1 MAFLTNLTAGT
12 QSGGRIS
19 DLMVYETN
27 RTGPNDY
34 ACVQFLP
41 RRSCTSAAL
50 AIDGGGGL
58 FLNWKPIMRMILLLS
73 RITGLWNGSC
83 GGWGRWFTHD
93 EMRWGAWSQSCCRGQ
108 ARRRQQTAKLGGFVR
123 HVVFQYLYFRYDDYY

>member
-50 AIDGGGGL
+50 AIDGGGGGL
-58 FLNWKPIMRMILLLS
+58 LLNWKPIMRMISIVVEDYWLVERKLWWLGEMVHTRRDEVWRMEPELLS
-73 RITGLWNGSC
+73 RT
-83 GGWGRWFTHD
+83 
-93 EMRWGAWSQSCCRGQ
+93 SQKTSTNC
-108 ARRRQQTAKLGGFVR
+108 
-123 HVVFQYLYFRYDDYY
+123 

>member
-50 AIDGGGGL
+50 AIDRGAGGGV
-58 FLNWKPIMRMILLLS
+58 FLNWKPIMRMISIVVEDYWLVERKLWWLGEMVQTRRDEVWRMEPEFVVEDKPEDVNKLLNLE
-73 RITGLWNGSC
+73 GL
-83 GGWGRWFTHD
+83 
-93 EMRWGAWSQSCCRGQ
+93 
-108 ARRRQQTAKLGGFVR
+108 LGEVFSPLLGF
-123 HVVFQYLYFRYDDYY
+123 DG

>member
-50 AIDGGGGL
+50 AIDRGWGGGV
-58 FLNWKPIMRMILLLS
+58 FLNWKPIMRMISIVVEDYWLVERKLWWLGEMVQTRRDEVWRMEPEFVVEDKPEDVNKLLNLE
-73 RITGLWNGSC
+73 GL
-83 GGWGRWFTHD
+83 
-93 EMRWGAWSQSCCRGQ
+93 
-108 ARRRQQTAKLGGFVR
+108 LGEVFSPLLGF
-123 HVVFQYLYFRYDDYY
+123 DG